1 MNDLLSL
8 TDLFNRKIFRIPDY
22 QRGYSWCNLQLEE
35 FWSDILNLLPDRE
48 HYTGMISLKK
58 LNKSDIDNEKWNDER
73 WLLDNW
79 SYDAYHIVDGQQR
92 LTTFIILINEI
103 VNFYKKINPDKDLSQ
118 IFVNSIPLNKIQE
131 EFLVVSKPDSAD
143 IIKTYKFG
151 YEIDNPSYEFF
162 KHKILGEPNSG
173 ILDETFYTLNLEKAK
188 NFFEEKI
195 NEEYNENGIASI
207 ENIFKKITQKMKFN
221 MYYIDNDFNVYVAF
235 ETMNNRGKRLSN
247 LELLK
252 NRLIYLSTI
261 FDEDEDDRKAVRENI
276 NKTWKDVYKYLGMNK
291 NKPLND
297 EDFLQDHWIIYF
309 GYTRSNKVT
318 YSSFLLNDYFNQNNI
333 SDKYIIKSSEVSDD
347 YQMENID
354 VSEIEDFEED
364 ETIDNKKEKLTL
376 NSISKYINSVK
387 SLIPYWYILQNP
399 DGFDVDSSIDSS
411 IKEMLKKL
419 NRLQFVYF
427 KPLITVLLYKNDISV
442 EKKVECLQKIER
454 YIFLHFR
461 LVNYQ
466 STYRNSFFWNL
477 SHKFYIN
484 EVNVNDVINELN
496 KIDYL
501 ADNKVANM
509 SNILNNIN
517 RLFKNYK
524 GYYSWPARTYFLYEY
539 ELYLMDNQGNQRIY
553 PENLFKKDDKDKV
566 SIEHIYPQTDTDKYW
581 VDRFGN
587 YTELEQKHLNGS
599 LGNLLPLSLSINIK
613 LQNYSFDDKK
623 NGKDGRRGY
632 KDGSH
637 SEVEV
642 SRYDE
647 WTPDTILDRGL
658 KLIQF
663 MEKRFD
669 FIVPN
674 KAERIKMLGLDF
686 MIDENDETID
696 VTIPEIK
703 ENLNQNSK
711 KVSYSEEDYIRLSSN
726 TKNPHLLEIYKMLD
740 SYILSLGD
748 DIKKNSTKHYI
759 SYTNGK
765 SFVEFHFY
773 KKYLHL
779 TIMSG
784 EYDDSQNKIKKL
796 DERYNWSNTNAL
808 DIYED
813 DDIEYI
819 KYLLKQSYEKTF
831 K

>member
-22 QRGYSWCNLQLEE
+22 QRGYSWESLQLEE

-58 LNKSDIDNEKWNDER
+58 LDKAYTDNEKWNDER

-79 SYDAYHIVDGQQR
+79 NYEAYHVVDGQQR

-103 VNFYKKINPDKDLSQ
+103 VSFYKRINPDKELNQ
-118 IFVNSIPLNKIQE
+118 IFINSIPLSKIQE
-131 EFLVVSKPDSAD
+131 DFLAISKPDAAD
-143 IIKTYKFG
+143 IIKTFKFG
-151 YEIDNPSYEFF
+151 YEVDNPSYEFF

-173 ILDETFYTLNLEKAK
+173 LLNETFYTLNLENAK
-188 NFFEEKI
+188 KFFENKI
-195 NEEYNENGIASI
+195 NEEYQTDGLSSI
-207 ENIFKKITQKMKFN
+207 ESIFKKITQKMKFN
-221 MYYIDNDFNVYVAF
+221 MYYIENDFNVFVAF

-252 NRLIYLSTI
+252 NRLIYLSTV
-261 FDEDEDDRKAVRENI
+261 FDEDEDNKNAVRKNI
-276 NKTWKDVYKYLGMNK
+276 NETWKDVYGYLGKNK

-318 YSSFLLNDYFNQNNI
+318 YSSFLLNDYFTQNNI
-333 SDKYIIKSSEVSDD
+333 SNKQIMNLSDNDTED
-347 YQMENID
+347 YQIENVDI
-354 VSEIEDFEED
+354 SEIENSDKN
-364 ETIDNKKEKLTL
+364 ETVDNKKEKLTL
-376 NSISKYINSVK
+376 NSISKYINSMK
-387 SLIPYWYILQNP
+387 TLIPYWYILQNS
-399 DGFDVDSSIDSS
+399 DDSDINTS
-411 IKEMLKKL
+411 IKAMLQKL

-427 KPLITVLLYKNDISV
+427 KPLVTVLLSKNDISI

-466 STYRNSFFWNL
+466 STYRNSFFWSL
-477 SHKFYIN
+477 AHKFYIN
-484 EVNVNDVINELN
+484 EVNVDDVINELN

-501 ADNKVANM
+501 ADNKVADM
-509 SNILNNIN
+509 TGILNNMN

-524 GYYSWPARTYFLYEY
+524 GYYSWPAKTYFLYEY
-539 ELYLMDNQGNQRIY
+539 ELYLMNNQANQKIY
-553 PENLFKKDDKDKV
+553 PENLFKKDEKDKV
-566 SIEHIYPQTDTDKYW
+566 SIEHIYPQTDTDDYW
-581 VDRFGN
+581 VSRFGN

-623 NGKDGRRGY
+623 FGKDRTRGY
-632 KDGSH
+632 INGSH
-637 SEVEV
+637 SEMEV
-642 SRYDE
+642 AKYAE
-647 WTPDTILDRGL
+647 WTPDTILSRGL
-658 KLIQF
+658 KMIQF
-663 MEKRFD
+663 MEKRYD
-669 FIVPN
+669 FIIPN
-674 KAERIKMLGLDF
+674 KADRIKMLGLDF
-686 MIDENDETID
+686 MIDENDENTD
-696 VTIPEIK
+696 VTIPEVNEDTI
-703 ENLNQNSK
+703 QNSK
-711 KVSYSEEDYIRLSSN
+711 EVSYSEEDYIRLSSK
-726 TKNPHLLEIYKMLD
+726 TNPKILKLYNILD
-740 SYILSLGD
+740 TYILALGD

-773 KKYLHL
+773 TNSLYL

-784 EYDDSQNKIKKL
+784 QYDDPRNKIRKL
-796 DERYNWSNTNAL
+796 DERYKWSNMNRI
-808 DIYED
+808 DIYEN

-819 KYLLKQSYEKTF
+819 KSLLKQSYEKTF